1 MGFANLF
8 EAMAWRLVKSRMTW
22 AFLAAFAA
30 LVVAG
35 VAALKAL
42 DALEPMAAAVSETSS
57 DVALG
62 LSVLDPASGGVS
74 LVAACGALFVRGS
87 FIAML
92 VAMLVAVFCGVFFAA
107 DIRSGAVKNV
117 VQGAGARFS
126 YALAACAVTLCVMAA
141 AVVVGTV
148 VSAASLLALGFPL
161 AAPVP
166 LQFAAWILQVWVSVS
181 AYALIAVAVALVSGS
196 SAVSAIAG
204 LLLGGAAVE
213 NLLYSALGL
222 LTGRPDEVRQV
233 FDGYLAVTV
242 SQLGYGNVLPWD
254 AMLPVLATIAVVA
267 AAGMMIMRRRR
278 LA

>member
-35 VAALKAL
+35 VTALKAIG
-42 DALEPMAAAVSETSS
+42 ALAPMAAAVSETSS

-62 LSVLDPASGGVS
+62 LSVLDSASGGVS

-92 VAMLVAVFCGVFFAA
+92 VAVFCGVFFAA
-107 DIRSGAVKNV
+107 DIRNGAVKNV

-126 YALAACAVTLCVMAA
+126 YALAACTVTLCVTAA

-161 AAPVP
+161 AAPDP
-166 LQFAAWILQVWVSVS
+166 LRFVAWLLQVWASVS
-181 AYALIAVAVALVSGS
+181 AYALIAVAVAIVSGS

-222 LTGRPDEVRQV
+222 LTGRPDEVRRV

>member
-8 EAMAWRLVKSRMTW
+8 KAMAWRLAKGRMTR

-35 VAALKAL
+35 VTALKAIG
-42 DALEPMAAAVSETSS
+42 ALEPMAAAVSETSS

-92 VAMLVAVFCGVFFAA
+92 VAVFCGVFFAA

-126 YALAACAVTLCVMAA
+126 YALAACAVALCATAA
-141 AVVVGTV
+141 AVVVDTI

-161 AAPVP
+161 AAPDP
-166 LQFAAWILQVWVSVS
+166 LQFAAWLLQVWASVS

-196 SAVSAIAG
+196 SAVSAIAE

-254 AMLPVLATIAVVA
+254 AMLPVLATIAVAA

>member
-35 VAALKAL
+35 VAALKAIG
-42 DALEPMAAAVSETSS
+42 ALAPMAAAVSETSS

-62 LSVLDPASGGVS
+62 LSVLDSASGGVS

-87 FIAML
+87 FI
-92 VAMLVAVFCGVFFAA
+92 AMLVAVFCGVFFAA

-126 YALAACAVTLCVMAA
+126 YALAACAVTLCVTAA
-141 AVVVGTV
+141 AVAVGTV

-161 AAPVP
+161 AVPVP
-166 LQFAAWILQVWVSVS
+166 LRFAAWLLQVWASVS

-233 FDGYLAVTV
+233 LDGYLAVTV

-254 AMLPVLATIAVVA
+254 AMLPVLATIAIVA

>member
-92 VAMLVAVFCGVFFAA
+92 VAVFCGVFFAA

-126 YALAACAVTLCVMAA
+126 YALAACAVTLCVTAA

-166 LQFAAWILQVWVSVS
+166 LQFAAWLLQVWVSVS

>member
-8 EAMAWRLVKSRMTW
+8 KAMAWRLVKSRMTW

-35 VAALKAL
+35 VTALKAL
-42 DALEPMAAAVSETSS
+42 GALAPMAAAVSETSS

-62 LSVLDPASGGVS
+62 LSVLDSASGGVS

-87 FIAML
+87 FI
-92 VAMLVAVFCGVFFAA
+92 AMLVAVFCGVFFAA

-126 YALAACAVTLCVMAA
+126 YALAACAVTLCVTAA

-161 AAPVP
+161 AAAVP
-166 LQFAAWILQVWVSVS
+166 LQFAAWLLQVWVSVS

>member
-8 EAMAWRLVKSRMTW
+8 KAMAWRLVKSRMTW

-35 VAALKAL
+35 VTALKAL
-42 DALEPMAAAVSETSS
+42 GALAPMAAAVSETSS

-62 LSVLDPASGGVS
+62 LSVLDSASGGVS

-92 VAMLVAVFCGVFFAA
+92 VAVFCGVFFAA
-107 DIRSGAVKNV
+107 DVRSGAVKNV

-126 YALAACAVTLCVMAA
+126 YALAACAVTLCVTAA

-166 LQFAAWILQVWVSVS
+166 LQFAAWLLQVWASVS
-181 AYALIAVAVALVSGS
+181 AYALIAVVVALVSGS

>member
-8 EAMAWRLVKSRMTW
+8 KAMAWRLVKSRMTW

-35 VAALKAL
+35 VTALKAL
-42 DALEPMAAAVSETSS
+42 GALAPMAAAVSETSS

-62 LSVLDPASGGVS
+62 LSVLDSASGGVS

-92 VAMLVAVFCGVFFAA
+92 AAVFCGVFFAA
-107 DIRSGAVKNV
+107 DVRSGAVKNV

-126 YALAACAVTLCVMAA
+126 YALAACAVTLCATAA
-141 AVVVGTV
+141 AVAAGTV

-161 AAPVP
+161 AAPDP
-166 LQFAAWILQVWVSVS
+166 LRFAAWLLQVWASVS
-181 AYALIAVAVALVSGS
+181 AYALIAVVVALVSGS

-267 AAGMMIMRRRR
+267 AAGMTIMRRRR

>member
-8 EAMAWRLVKSRMTW
+8 KAMAWRLVKSRMTW

-35 VAALKAL
+35 VTALKAL
-42 DALEPMAAAVSETSS
+42 GALAPMAAAVSETSS

-62 LSVLDPASGGVS
+62 LSVLDSASGGVS

-92 VAMLVAVFCGVFFAA
+92 VAVFCGVFFAA
-107 DIRSGAVKNV
+107 DVRSGAVKNV

-126 YALAACAVTLCVMAA
+126 YALAACAVTLCATAA
-141 AVVVGTV
+141 AVAAGTV

-161 AAPVP
+161 AAPDP
-166 LQFAAWILQVWVSVS
+166 LRFAAWLLQVWASVS
-181 AYALIAVAVALVSGS
+181 AYALIAVVVALVSGS

>member
-92 VAMLVAVFCGVFFAA
+92 VAVFCGVFFAA

-126 YALAACAVTLCVMAA
+126 YALAACAVTLCVTAV

-166 LQFAAWILQVWVSVS
+166 LQFAAWLLQVWVSVS

>member
-1 MGFANLF
+1 MGFANLL

-35 VAALKAL
+35 VTALKAIG
-42 DALEPMAAAVSETSS
+42 ALAPMAAAVSETSS

-62 LSVLDPASGGVS
+62 LSVLDSASGGVS

-87 FIAML
+87 F

-126 YALAACAVTLCVMAA
+126 YALAACAVTLCVTAA

-161 AAPVP
+161 AAPDP
-166 LQFAAWILQVWVSVS
+166 LRFAAWLLQVWASVS
-181 AYALIAVAVALVSGS
+181 AYALIAVAVAIVSGS

-222 LTGRPDEVRQV
+222 ITGHPDEVRAV

>member
-35 VAALKAL
+35 VAALKAIG
-42 DALEPMAAAVSETSS
+42 ALEPMAAAVSETSS

-62 LSVLDPASGGVS
+62 LSVLDSASGGMS

-87 FIAML
+87 FI
-92 VAMLVAVFCGVFFAA
+92 AMLVAVFCGVFFAA

-126 YALAACAVTLCVMAA
+126 YALAACAVTLCATAA
-141 AVVVGTV
+141 AVAVGTV

-166 LQFAAWILQVWVSVS
+166 LRFAAWLLQVWASVS

-254 AMLPVLATIAVVA
+254 AMLPALATIAVVA
-267 AAGMMIMRRRR
+267 AAGMMIMRRKR

>member
-35 VAALKAL
+35 VAALKAIG
-42 DALEPMAAAVSETSS
+42 ALAPMAAAVSETSS

-62 LSVLDPASGGVS
+62 LSVLDSASGGVS

-87 FIAML
+87 FI
-92 VAMLVAVFCGVFFAA
+92 AMLVAVFCGVFFAA

-117 VQGAGARFS
+117 VQGAGARLS
-126 YALAACAVTLCVMAA
+126 YALAACAVTLCATAA
-141 AVVVGTV
+141 AVAVGTV

-166 LQFAAWILQVWVSVS
+166 LRFAAWLLQVWASVS

>member
-1 MGFANLF
+1 METECTAEKASPLCGFVALLLTLGTTSLMNGSLF
-8 EAMAWRLVKSRMTW
+8 PQFDAIFMFARDISVTFSAATLLGLG
-22 AFLAAFAA
+22 LAAYRA
-30 LVVAG
+30 
-35 VAALKAL
+35 
-42 DALEPMAAAVSETSS
+42 P
-57 DVALG
+57 
-62 LSVLDPASGGVS
+62 
-74 LVAACGALFVRGS
+74 R
-87 FIAML
+87 
-92 VAMLVAVFCGVFFAA
+92 
-107 DIRSGAVKNV
+107 
-117 VQGAGARFS
+117 
-126 YALAACAVTLCVMAA
+126 
-141 AVVVGTV
+141 
-148 VSAASLLALGFPL
+148 LLRERA
-161 AAPVP
+161 
-166 LQFAAWILQVWVSVS
+166 I
-181 AYALIAVAVALVSGS
+181 IAVAVALVSGS

>member
-1 MGFANLF
+1 MGFVNLF
-8 EAMAWRLVKSRMTW
+8 KAMAWRLVKSRMTW

-92 VAMLVAVFCGVFFAA
+92 VAVFCGVFFAA

-126 YALAACAVTLCVMAA
+126 YALAACAVTLCVTAA

-166 LQFAAWILQVWVSVS
+166 LQFAAWLLRVWVSVS

>member
-8 EAMAWRLVKSRMTW
+8 KAMAWRLVKSRMTW

-35 VAALKAL
+35 VTALKAIG
-42 DALEPMAAAVSETSS
+42 ALAPMAAAVSETSS

-62 LSVLDPASGGVS
+62 LSVLDSASGGVS

-92 VAMLVAVFCGVFFAA
+92 VAVFCGVFFAA
-107 DIRSGAVKNV
+107 DVRSGAVKNV

-126 YALAACAVTLCVMAA
+126 YALAACAVTLCATAA
-141 AVVVGTV
+141 AVAAGAV

-161 AAPVP
+161 AAPDP
-166 LQFAAWILQVWVSVS
+166 LRFAAWLLQVWASVS

-267 AAGMMIMRRRR
+267 AAGMTIMRRRR

>member
-8 EAMAWRLVKSRMTW
+8 KAMAWRLVKSRMTW

-35 VAALKAL
+35 VTALKAL
-42 DALEPMAAAVSETSS
+42 GALAPMAAAVSETSS

-62 LSVLDPASGGVS
+62 LSVLDSASGGVS

-92 VAMLVAVFCGVFFAA
+92 VAVFCGVFFAA
-107 DIRSGAVKNV
+107 DVRSGAVKNV

-126 YALAACAVTLCVMAA
+126 YALAACAVTLCVTAA

-166 LQFAAWILQVWVSVS
+166 LQFAAWLLQVWVSVS

-267 AAGMMIMRRRR
+267 AAGMTIMRRRR

>member
-35 VAALKAL
+35 VTALKAIG
-42 DALEPMAAAVSETSS
+42 ALAPMAAAVSETSS

-62 LSVLDPASGGVS
+62 LSVLDSSSGGVS

-87 FIAML
+87 FI
-92 VAMLVAVFCGVFFAA
+92 AMLVAVFCGVFFAA

-126 YALAACAVTLCVMAA
+126 YALAACAVTLCVTAA
-141 AVVVGTV
+141 
-148 VSAASLLALGFPL
+148 
-161 AAPVP
+161 
-166 LQFAAWILQVWVSVS
+166 
-181 AYALIAVAVALVSGS
+181 AVALVSGS

>member
-8 EAMAWRLVKSRMTW
+8 KAMAWRLVKSRMTW

-92 VAMLVAVFCGVFFAA
+92 VAVFCGVFFAA

-126 YALAACAVTLCVMAA
+126 YALAACAVTLCVTAA

-148 VSAASLLALGFPL
+148 VSAESLLALGFPL

-166 LQFAAWILQVWVSVS
+166 LQFAAWLLQMWVSVS

>member
-35 VAALKAL
+35 VTALKAIG
-42 DALEPMAAAVSETSS
+42 ALAPMVAAVSETSS

-62 LSVLDPASGGVS
+62 LSVLDSASGGVS

-87 FIAML
+87 FI
-92 VAMLVAVFCGVFFAA
+92 AMLVAVFCGVFFAA

-126 YALAACAVTLCVMAA
+126 YALAACAVTLCATAA

-161 AAPVP
+161 AAPDP
-166 LQFAAWILQVWVSVS
+166 LRFAAWLLQVWASVS
-181 AYALIAVAVALVSGS
+181 AYALIAVAVAIVSGS

>member
-8 EAMAWRLVKSRMTW
+8 KAMAWRLVKSRMTW

-35 VAALKAL
+35 VTALKAL
-42 DALEPMAAAVSETSS
+42 GALAPMAAAVSETSS

-62 LSVLDPASGGVS
+62 LSVLDSASGGVS

-92 VAMLVAVFCGVFFAA
+92 VAVFCGVFFAA
-107 DIRSGAVKNV
+107 DVRSGAVKNV

-126 YALAACAVTLCVMAA
+126 YALAACAVTLCATAA
-141 AVVVGTV
+141 AVAAGTV

-161 AAPVP
+161 AAPDP
-166 LQFAAWILQVWVSVS
+166 LRFAAWLLQVWASVS

-242 SQLGYGNVLPWD
+242 SQLGYGNVLPRD

>member
-22 AFLAAFAA
+22 AFLATFAA

-35 VAALKAL
+35 VTALKAIG
-42 DALEPMAAAVSETSS
+42 ALEPMAAAVSETSS

-62 LSVLDPASGGVS
+62 LSVLNSASGGVS

-87 FIAML
+87 FI
-92 VAMLVAVFCGVFFAA
+92 AMLVAVFCGVFFAA

-126 YALAACAVTLCVMAA
+126 YALAACAVTLCATAA
-141 AVVVGTV
+141 AVAVGTV

-166 LQFAAWILQVWVSVS
+166 LQFAAWLLQVWASVS

-254 AMLPVLATIAVVA
+254 ALLPVLATIAVVA

>member
-8 EAMAWRLVKSRMTW
+8 KAMAWRLVKSRMTW

-35 VAALKAL
+35 VTALKAIG
-42 DALEPMAAAVSETSS
+42 ALAPMAAAVSETSS

-62 LSVLDPASGGVS
+62 LSVLDSASGGVS

-92 VAMLVAVFCGVFFAA
+92 VAVFCGVFFAA
-107 DIRSGAVKNV
+107 DVRSGAVKNV

-126 YALAACAVTLCVMAA
+126 YALAACAVTLCATAA

-166 LQFAAWILQVWVSVS
+166 LQFAAWLLQVWVSVS

>member
-35 VAALKAL
+35 VAALKTL

-92 VAMLVAVFCGVFFAA
+92 VAVFCGVFFAA

-126 YALAACAVTLCVMAA
+126 YALAACAVTLCVTAA

-166 LQFAAWILQVWVSVS
+166 LQFAAWLLQVWVSVS

-204 LLLGGAAVE
+204 LLLGGAALE

>member
-62 LSVLDPASGGVS
+62 LSVLDSASGGVS

-87 FIAML
+87 FI
-92 VAMLVAVFCGVFFAA
+92 AMLVAVFCGVFFAA

-126 YALAACAVTLCVMAA
+126 YALAACAVALCATAA
-141 AVVVGTV
+141 AVAVGTV

-166 LQFAAWILQVWVSVS
+166 LQFAAWLLQVWVSVS

>member
-8 EAMAWRLVKSRMTW
+8 KAMAWRLVKSRMTW

-35 VAALKAL
+35 VTALKAL
-42 DALEPMAAAVSETSS
+42 GALAPMAAAVSETSS

-62 LSVLDPASGGVS
+62 LSVLDSASGGVS

-92 VAMLVAVFCGVFFAA
+92 VAVFCGVFFAA
-107 DIRSGAVKNV
+107 DVRSGAVKNV

-126 YALAACAVTLCVMAA
+126 YALAACAVTLCATAA
-141 AVVVGTV
+141 AVAAGTV

-161 AAPVP
+161 AAPDP
-166 LQFAAWILQVWVSVS
+166 LRFAAWLLQVWASVS

>member
-8 EAMAWRLVKSRMTW
+8 EAMAWRLAKSRMTW

-35 VAALKAL
+35 VTVLKAIG
-42 DALEPMAAAVSETSS
+42 ALAPMAAAVSETSS

-62 LSVLDPASGGVS
+62 LSVLDSASGGVS

-87 FIAML
+87 FI
-92 VAMLVAVFCGVFFAA
+92 AMLVAVFCGVFFAA

-126 YALAACAVTLCVMAA
+126 YALAACAVTLCVTAA
-141 AVVVGTV
+141 AVAVGTV

-161 AAPVP
+161 AAPDP
-166 LQFAAWILQVWVSVS
+166 LRFAAWLLQVWASVS
-181 AYALIAVAVALVSGS
+181 AYALIAVAVAIVSGS

-222 LTGRPDEVRQV
+222 ITGHPDEVRAV

-254 AMLPVLATIAVVA
+254 AMLPVLATIAIVA

>member
-35 VAALKAL
+35 VTALKAIG
-42 DALEPMAAAVSETSS
+42 ALAPMAAAVSETSS

-62 LSVLDPASGGVS
+62 LSVLDSASGGVS

-92 VAMLVAVFCGVFFAA
+92 VAVFCGVFFAA
-107 DIRSGAVKNV
+107 DIRNGAVKNV

-126 YALAACAVTLCVMAA
+126 YALAACTVTLCVTAA

-161 AAPVP
+161 AAPDP
-166 LQFAAWILQVWVSVS
+166 LRFVAWLLQVWASVS
-181 AYALIAVAVALVSGS
+181 AYAIIAVAVAIVSGS

-222 LTGRPDEVRQV
+222 LTGRPDEVSQV

>member
-35 VAALKAL
+35 VTALKAL
-42 DALEPMAAAVSETSS
+42 GALAPMAAAVSETSS

-62 LSVLDPASGGVS
+62 LSVLDSASGGVS

-87 FIAML
+87 FI
-92 VAMLVAVFCGVFFAA
+92 AMLVAVFCGVFFAA

-126 YALAACAVTLCVMAA
+126 YALAACAVTLCVTAA

-161 AAPVP
+161 AAPDP
-166 LQFAAWILQVWVSVS
+166 LRFAAWLLQVWASVS
-181 AYALIAVAVALVSGS
+181 AYALIAVAVAIVSGS

-222 LTGRPDEVRQV
+222 ITGHPDEVRAV

>member
-35 VAALKAL
+35 VAALKAIG
-42 DALEPMAAAVSETSS
+42 ALAPMAAAVSETSS

-62 LSVLDPASGGVS
+62 LSVLDSASGGVS

-87 FIAML
+87 FI
-92 VAMLVAVFCGVFFAA
+92 AMLVAVFCGVFFAA

-126 YALAACAVTLCVMAA
+126 YALAACAVTLCVTAA
-141 AVVVGTV
+141 AVAVGTV

-166 LQFAAWILQVWVSVS
+166 LQFAAWLLQVWASVS

-233 FDGYLAVTV
+233 LDGYLAVTV

>member
-8 EAMAWRLVKSRMTW
+8 KAMAWRLVKSRMTW

-35 VAALKAL
+35 VTALKAL
-42 DALEPMAAAVSETSS
+42 GALAPMAAAVSETSS

-62 LSVLDPASGGVS
+62 LSVLDSASGGVS

-92 VAMLVAVFCGVFFAA
+92 VAVFCGVFFAA
-107 DIRSGAVKNV
+107 DVRSGAVKNV

-126 YALAACAVTLCVMAA
+126 YALAACAVTLCATAA
-141 AVVVGTV
+141 AVAAGTV

-161 AAPVP
+161 AAPDP
-166 LQFAAWILQVWVSVS
+166 LRFAAWLLQVWASVS
-181 AYALIAVAVALVSGS
+181 AYALIAVVVALVSGS

-267 AAGMMIMRRRR
+267 AAGMTIMRRRR

>member
-35 VAALKAL
+35 VAALKAIG
-42 DALEPMAAAVSETSS
+42 ALAPMAAAVSETSS

-62 LSVLDPASGGVS
+62 LSVLDSASGGVS

-87 FIAML
+87 FI
-92 VAMLVAVFCGVFFAA
+92 AMLVAVFCGVFFAA

-126 YALAACAVTLCVMAA
+126 YALAACAVTLCVTAA
-141 AVVVGTV
+141 AVAVGTV

-166 LQFAAWILQVWVSVS
+166 LQFAAWLLQVWASVS

-233 FDGYLAVTV
+233 LDGYLAVTV

-254 AMLPVLATIAVVA
+254 AMLPVLATIAIVA

>member
-8 EAMAWRLVKSRMTW
+8 KAMTWRLAKGRMTR

-35 VAALKAL
+35 VTALKAIG
-42 DALEPMAAAVSETSS
+42 ALEPMAAAVSETSS

-92 VAMLVAVFCGVFFAA
+92 VAVFCGVFFAA

-126 YALAACAVTLCVMAA
+126 YALAACAVTLCATAA
-141 AVVVGTV
+141 AVVVGTI

-161 AAPVP
+161 AAPDP
-166 LQFAAWILQVWVSVS
+166 LQFAVWLLQVWASVS

-254 AMLPVLATIAVVA
+254 AMLPVLATIAVAA

>member
-35 VAALKAL
+35 VTALKTIGAL
-42 DALEPMAAAVSETSS
+42 APMAAAVSETSS

-62 LSVLDPASGGVS
+62 LSVLDSASGGVS

-87 FIAML
+87 FI
-92 VAMLVAVFCGVFFAA
+92 AMLVAVFCGVFFAA

-126 YALAACAVTLCVMAA
+126 YALAACAVTLCATAA
-141 AVVVGTV
+141 AVAVGTV

-166 LQFAAWILQVWVSVS
+166 LRFAAWLLQVWASVS
-181 AYALIAVAVALVSGS
+181 AYALIAVAVAIVSGS

-233 FDGYLAVTV
+233 LDGYLAVTV

>member
-1 MGFANLF
+1 MGFANLL

-22 AFLAAFAA
+22 TFLAAFAA

-35 VAALKAL
+35 VTALKAIG
-42 DALEPMAAAVSETSS
+42 ALAPMAAAVSETSS

-62 LSVLDPASGGVS
+62 LSVLDSASGGVS

-87 FIAML
+87 F

-107 DIRSGAVKNV
+107 DIRNGAVKNV

-126 YALAACAVTLCVMAA
+126 YALAACAVTLCVTAA
-141 AVVVGTV
+141 AVAVGTV
-148 VSAASLLALGFPL
+148 VSAASLLALGLPL

-166 LQFAAWILQVWVSVS
+166 LRFAAWLLQVWASVS

>member
-8 EAMAWRLVKSRMTW
+8 KAMAWRLVKSRMTW

-35 VAALKAL
+35 VTALKAL
-42 DALEPMAAAVSETSS
+42 GALAPMAVAVSETSS

-62 LSVLDPASGGVS
+62 LSVLDSASGGVS
-74 LVAACGALFVRGS
+74 LVAACGAIFVRGS

-92 VAMLVAVFCGVFFAA
+92 VALVCGVFFAA

-126 YALAACAVTLCVMAA
+126 YALAACAVTLCVTAA

-166 LQFAAWILQVWVSVS
+166 LQFAAWLLQVWVSVS

>member
-8 EAMAWRLVKSRMTW
+8 KAMAWRLVKSRMTW

-92 VAMLVAVFCGVFFAA
+92 VAVFCGVFFAA

-126 YALAACAVTLCVMAA
+126 YALAACAVTLCVTAA

-166 LQFAAWILQVWVSVS
+166 LQFAAWLLQVWVSVS

>member
-35 VAALKAL
+35 VTALKAL
-42 DALEPMAAAVSETSS
+42 GALAPMAAAVSETSS

-62 LSVLDPASGGVS
+62 LSVLDSASGGVS

-92 VAMLVAVFCGVFFAA
+92 VAVFCGVFFAA
-107 DIRSGAVKNV
+107 DVRSGAVKNV

-126 YALAACAVTLCVMAA
+126 YALAACAVTLCVTAA

-166 LQFAAWILQVWVSVS
+166 LQFAAWLLQVWVSVS

-204 LLLGGAAVE
+204 LLLGGAALE

>member
-35 VAALKAL
+35 VTALKAIG
-42 DALEPMAAAVSETSS
+42 ALAPMAAAVSETSS

-62 LSVLDPASGGVS
+62 LSVLDSSSGGVS

-87 FIAML
+87 FI
-92 VAMLVAVFCGVFFAA
+92 AMLVAVFCGVFFAA

-126 YALAACAVTLCVMAA
+126 YALAACAVTLCATAA
-141 AVVVGTV
+141 AVAVGTV

-166 LQFAAWILQVWVSVS
+166 LQFAAWLLQVWASVS

-254 AMLPVLATIAVVA
+254 AMLPVLATIAVAA

>member
-35 VAALKAL
+35 VTALKAL
-42 DALEPMAAAVSETSS
+42 GALAPMAAAVSETSS

-92 VAMLVAVFCGVFFAA
+92 VAVFCGVFFAA

-126 YALAACAVTLCVMAA
+126 YTLAACAVTLCVTAA

-166 LQFAAWILQVWVSVS
+166 LQFAAWLLQVWVSVS

>member
-22 AFLAAFAA
+22 AFLATFAA

-35 VAALKAL
+35 VTALKAIG
-42 DALEPMAAAVSETSS
+42 ALEPMAAAVSETSS

-62 LSVLDPASGGVS
+62 LSVLDSASGGVS

-87 FIAML
+87 FI
-92 VAMLVAVFCGVFFAA
+92 AMLVAVFCGVFFAA

-126 YALAACAVTLCVMAA
+126 YALAACAVTLCATAA
-141 AVVVGTV
+141 AVAVGTV

-161 AAPVP
+161 AAPDP
-166 LQFAAWILQVWVSVS
+166 LRFAAWLLQVWASVS

-254 AMLPVLATIAVVA
+254 ALLPVLATIAVVA